1 MLKTTNVNTRLV
13 VQAVWSC
20 GKMARFEVDR
30 DSQPPPYMESVTV
43 FLSYLID
50 NGDEMT
56 PPQISQVIWALGSL
70 RFSDA
75 RITKELSNIVVRMVS
90 DPVMAFNSQE
100 IANMVWGFSK
110 IGCEGDVVLSLVR
123 HVTESSRLREEC
135 TSQEAS
141 NMLYS
146 LGKLALKDHDAFKS
160 LSAILMSQLHA
171 ASSQA
176 IANALWAFDAVELE
190 PPIELMGSWAKEK
203 LGMEDVA

>member
-1 MLKTTNVNTRLV
+1 
-13 VQAVWSC
+13 
-20 GKMARFEVDR
+20 MARFEQATR
-30 DSQPPPYMESVTV
+30 GNKLLPYMESAKV
-43 FLSYLID
+43 FLSHLID
-50 NGDEMT
+50 NGDVMT

-75 RITKELSNIVVRMVS
+75 RTMKELSDIAMRIRS
-90 DPVMAFNSQE
+90 DPNMAFNSQE
-100 IANMVWGFSK
+100 IANIVWAFSK
-110 IGCEGDVVLSLVR
+110 VGYNDRDTALGLVR
-123 HVTESSRLREEC
+123 YVTESPRLSEEC

-146 LGKLALKDHDAFKS
+146 LGKLGLKDTDSFES
-160 LSAILMSQLHA
+160 LSAILMSRLHA

-190 PPIELMGSWAKEK
+190 PPLELMGCWAKEK